1 MVLPLGFSPTHIFNF
16 CVGKYFSYC
25 GLQAHLVQ
33 FNNGTTMASWVP
45 KQRSHKPSLVL
56 LHAFGLNSLTW
67 CRQVSHFSAAFD
79 LFIPDL
85 VFSGHSFT
93 THKDRTERF
102 QAECVFK
109 LLQQLEVEDFSVV
122 GTSYGGF
129 VAYRMAD
136 MYPNAVRKVVIS
148 SSAVNMTAE
157 TDEAMVRRFKTKDVT
172 EILQPGDVEGV
183 RRMWVLAFRRQLPF
197 TIPAFLCND
206 VLKVGSQT

>member
-1 MVLPLGFSPTHIFNF
+1 M
-16 CVGKYFSYC
+16 
-25 GLQAHLVQ
+25 
-33 FNNGTTMASWVP
+33 
-45 KQRSHKPSLVL
+45 
-56 LHAFGLNSLTW
+56 
-67 CRQVSHFSAAFD
+67 
-79 LFIPDL
+79 
-85 VFSGHSFT
+85 
-93 THKDRTERF
+93 
-102 QAECVFK
+102 
-109 LLQQLEVEDFSVV
+109 V

-206 VLKVGSQT
+206 VLKVLFNANRMEKLELLEGLQLRKPDAPPLPKVTQEALLIWGEHDPVFDVSYARQLKEWLGDNADLVILKDAAHAPQVEVPQEYNKKVLEFLTRPPRGEYQTNEFGPLHRD